1 MRRGL
6 NKMMSGK
13 HARFDVVSLILRGI
27 PLQPEAAR
35 KSSTEGIK
43 RLGTFKDLTENL
55 LRFLNKER

>member
-1 MRRGL
+1 
-6 NKMMSGK
+6 MMSGK